1 MDRTLLYIDPD
12 PATQLLMRM
21 VLAPQGFVVC
31 QARTALEGQQSAA
44 RARPDLVLVDVDVV
58 KAAEVVP
65 ALRPTPRL
73 EQVRLLAS
81 TACAGTEHL
90 EKMLAWGFDRVVL
103 KPIDIDTLACEL
115 DSALPPVAASMETR
129 VMAPSEAVSPAETG
143 EGDDGSGAQAADEDA
158 STVATVAADATP
170 AVPVDTAPSELPLDP
185 VDVPA
190 LSRLSLAPGIAT
202 LVAASA
208 STEGVLALLDE
219 ESGALVIVATASTRR
234 VANGLATDAGVP
246 LGTRVRAMAAPWLAP
261 ALQRRETGVVAVD
274 AIAPSALVPAG
285 SHSLLVVPVASPE
298 RVYGVAILGKRRG
311 SKTLPFSSGHVARSL
326 AYASR
331 IAAIVLAVEDLDR
344 ATGRKRRELERLRLD
359 SARAVLAEMLAGGK
373 PSRRNAGRE
382 RGHLDNGRD
391 AVPREHVVRLGVAVA
406 ERLGVSPHR
415 REILRQALEVHDIGK
430 AWVEEVLVPRATLAS
445 LRREA
450 LPDACARQ
458 GAEILA
464 ALDWPPP
471 VVELV
476 RTHQAR
482 WNGEGQPP
490 GLSGTR
496 IPVEARIM
504 AVVAAFAELTGGRT
518 SAGRMAVDEALTE
531 IVRQA
536 GQRFDPDVVDAL
548 VEIERSSGRSDLT
561 EVSGGRA

>member
-12 PATQLLMRM
+12 PATQLLVQM

-31 QARTALEGQQSAA
+31 HARTALEGRQSAA
-44 RARPDLVLVDVDVV
+44 RTHPDLVLVDVDVV

-65 ALRPTPRL
+65 ALRQSPGL
-73 EQVRLLAS
+73 EHVRLLAS

-90 EKMLAWGFDRVVL
+90 EKMLAWGFDRVLL
-103 KPIDIDTLACEL
+103 KPIDIDTLAREL
-115 DSALPPVAASMETR
+115 DSVLPPAAASMETR
-129 VMAPSEAVSPAETG
+129 TMAPPAATG
-143 EGDDGSGAQAADEDA
+143 EGDAGPGARATGEDA
-158 STVATVAADATP
+158 STGAAAAADATP
-170 AVPVDTAPSELPLDP
+170 DVALETELSELPLDP
-185 VDVPA
+185 VDVPP
-190 LSRLSLAPGIAT
+190 LSRLSLTPGIAT

-219 ESGALVIVATASTRR
+219 EAGALVIVATASTRR
-234 VANGLATDAGVP
+234 AANGSATDAGVP
-246 LGTRVRAMAAPWLAP
+246 LGTRVRATAVPWLGP
-261 ALQRRETGVVAVD
+261 ALQRREAGVVAVAVD
-274 AIAPSALVPAG
+274 AIAPSALVPPG

-311 SKTLPFSSGHVARSL
+311 SKTPAWSSGHVARSL
-326 AYASR
+326 AHASR
-331 IAAIVLAVEDLDR
+331 IAAIVRAVEDLDR

-359 SARAVLAEMLAGGK
+359 SARAVLAEILAGAK
-373 PSRRNAGRE
+373 PSRRTGAGRE

-391 AVPREHVVRLGVAVA
+391 GVPREHVVRLGVAVA
-406 ERLGVSPHR
+406 ERLGVPPRR
-415 REILRQALEVHDIGK
+415 REILREALQVHDIGRT
-430 AWVEEVLVPRATLAS
+430 WVEDVLVPRATLAS
-445 LRREA
+445 LGREA

-518 SAGRMAVDEALTE
+518 SADRMAAVDEAVAEL
-531 IVRQA
+531 VRQA

-548 VEIERSSGRSDLT
+548 VEIERSAEHSDPT
-561 EVSGGRA
+561 EVSGGRS